1 MINPKPMSQEV
12 MVAAVT
18 ELDQAI
24 YTHEQWAEEINAGL
38 ICRLRPDGRDTAD
51 DSYRQCRFGQ
61 WYYGAGV
68 ERLVGYPG
76 FAEVEMEHKRMHQYA
91 GSLLQAAANGAP
103 ISLQDYERYA
113 AAMKRTRLEILTLKR
128 EIEVSLYNI
137 DALTGVP
144 GRLEMLRKLRD
155 QREFVRRNVHRCAI
169 AMLDI
174 DHFKAVNDSQ
184 GHLAGDHVLVDIAG
198 YIQTHLRPYD
208 LLFRYGG
215 EEFLLC
221 LPDTDL
227 ETAREI
233 CDRLREELGG
243 LSHTVNGGPPVQVTV
258 SLGIAELNGDFS
270 VEEALDRA
278 DRALFAAKAAG
289 RDRVLAWARSMSEG
303 EAMPHPPPGQA

>member
-1 MINPKPMSQEV
+1 ML
-12 MVAAVT
+12 AAVT

-24 YTHEQWAEEINAGL
+24 YTHEQWAEEINAAL
-38 ICRLRPDGRDTAD
+38 ICRFRRTAATWPTIPIGSAASASGIMAPARNISSAIPALPRSKQSTSACTNMRPACWR
-51 DSYRQCRFGQ
+51 RPR
-61 WYYGAGV
+61 
-68 ERLVGYPG
+68 P
-76 FAEVEMEHKRMHQYA
+76 
-91 GSLLQAAANGAP
+91 GAP
-103 ISLQDYERYA
+103 ILLQDYQRYA
-113 AAMKRTRLEILTLKR
+113 AALKRMRLEIQTLKR
-128 EIEVSLYNI
+128 ELEVSLYNI
-137 DALTGVP
+137 DTLTGVP
-144 GRLEMLRKLRD
+144 GRTEMLRKLRD

-184 GHLAGDHVLVDIAG
+184 GHLAGDHVLVDIAR

-258 SLGIAELNGDFS
+258 SLGIAELDGDFS

-289 RDRVLAWARSMSEG
+289 RDRVLAWAPSMSEG